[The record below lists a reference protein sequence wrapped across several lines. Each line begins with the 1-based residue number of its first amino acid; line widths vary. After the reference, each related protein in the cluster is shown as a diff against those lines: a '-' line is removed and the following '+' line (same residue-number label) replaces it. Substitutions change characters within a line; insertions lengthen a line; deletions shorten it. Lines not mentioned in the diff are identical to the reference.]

1 MPASS
6 DPGRYETST
15 QDTHAFEH
23 ASVDD
28 AEGYSSSVRGV
39 EIEAVRIGVS
49 DEPNHLAT
57 VSVDHL
63 AVTAGHIGFPISH
76 TAHTPDSTTIVAR
89 IHSAPVGSRWAGVPL
104 RANQTLLYSPDV
116 DHAGVDLPG
125 TCFTFMTTEIDLLEQ
140 RADELGHPIER
151 FDTGV
156 LRDVT
161 AMPSFRS
168 ISRLLDPIETFHG
181 SAALPGNALDDMLSA
196 FVVALGRRAG
206 RRTRMGSLP
215 DHGLVIRRCL
225 DYAHSVGRRPSITEL
240 CLVAGVSERK
250 LRDVF
255 IAAFDRPPSVFFRA
269 WALDVAH
276 ERLVSGEPIP
286 GGVSDV
292 ALQTGFGHFGRF
304 SRYYEEVFG
313 ELPSETYRAHR
324 PTASRPTPAE
334 PSRRAERPDR
344 ARDSFADSG

>member
-6 DPGRYETST
+6 TPRQSETSV
-15 QDTHAFEH
+15 QGTHAVNH
-23 ASVDD
+23 ASVVD
-28 AEGYSSSVRGV
+28 AEGYQSSVRGV
-39 EIEAVRIGVS
+39 EIEAVRIGAT
-49 DEPNHLAT
+49 DKPNHLAT
-57 VSVDHL
+57 VSLDHL
-63 AVTAGHIGFPISH
+63 AITAGSIGFPISH
-76 TAHTPDSTTIVAR
+76 TAHTPDGTTIVAR

-104 RANQTLLYSPDV
+104 HANQTLLYSPTV

-140 RADELGHPIER
+140 RADELGHQIDR
-151 FDTGV
+151 LDSGV

-168 ISRLLDPIETFHG
+168 VSSLLDPIETLRG
-181 SAALPGNALDDMLSA
+181 SAVLPGNALDDMLSA
-196 FVVALGRRAG
+196 FVVALGRRSG
-206 RRTRMGSLP
+206 RRTRPASSP
-215 DHGLVIRRCL
+215 AHGLVIHRCL